1 MGENEDQKKL
11 QQFQQQAQILM
22 IQKQNFQLQQAE
34 IENAVKEL
42 EKSKEENVHELVGNI
57 LIKKKKSEVMPKL
70 KDASE
75 TLKMR
80 ISSIDRQLDIL
91 TKKILTLQQKFSKKG

>member
-1 MGENEDQKKL
+1 MSDEEDLKKL
-11 QQFQQQAQILM
+11 QQLQQQAQILM
-22 IQKQNFQLQQAE
+22 LQKQNFQLQQVE
-34 IENAVKEL
+34 VENAIKEL
-42 EKSKEENVHELVGNI
+42 EDSKEENVHELVGNI

-75 TLKMR
+75 TLKLR
-80 ISSIDRQLDIL
+80 ISSLDKQIDIL